1 MMRARYPGVARGAM
15 VVGVIAILP
24 AVAASVLGAQAAT
37 RPHAALPTTATAAK
51 RTSAE
56 TLART
61 ILAELVAINT
71 TASTGSSTP
80 AAKKLAARFVAAGFP
95 LADVM
100 VMGRGPKSQN
110 VIVRWRGKTRAKPIV
125 FNAHL
130 DVVEAPRLDWA
141 TDPFVLT
148 ERDGYLYGRGVLD
161 DKGPAASIAAAF
173 IEAKRSGRVPE
184 RDLVLALTTGEESD
198 IENGAIWLLEKQR
211 KLVDAEYVVNLDAGG
226 ASMRNGKAEAFGIEA
241 AEKVYMDLD
250 MIARG
255 AGGHSS
261 VPPVQTPIDRLA
273 RALGNVGQYNFPIAV
288 SPVMR
293 SYLEKRA
300 LLTDGETGAAMAA
313 LARDP
318 ADAAA
323 AATLTKDRRMNSLL
337 RTTCVA
343 TILRGGTAPNAIPQ
357 EVAANVNC
365 RVLPGTPQDDVIAA
379 LRAAVAD
386 TTITFVVTNPMHPS
400 GPSMPA
406 PAFTAMIE
414 RVLSAEHPGIP
425 VIPYMETGA
434 TDGLWFRN
442 AAVPV
447 FGVNGFFIDDADAR
461 RMHGKDE
468 RISLLAFGELVRYT
482 ERLLAEVAAAK

>member
-1 MMRARYPGVARGAM
+1 MS
-15 VVGVIAILP
+15 VIAATVDAQSIARPRGTSTTASP
-24 AVAASVLGAQAAT
+24 AVQRLGAEAV
-37 RPHAALPTTATAAK
+37 
-51 RTSAE
+51 
-56 TLART
+56 ART
-61 ILAELVAINT
+61 ILAEIVAINT
-71 TASTGSSTP
+71 TASTGASTP
-80 AAKKLAARFVAAGFP
+80 AAKKLAARFIAAGFP
-95 LADVM
+95 AADVM

-110 VIVRWRGKTRAKPIV
+110 VIVRWRGKSRAKPIV

-161 DKGPAASIAAAF
+161 DKGPAAAIAAAF
-173 IEAKRSGRVPE
+173 IVAKQRGLVPE

-198 IENGAIWLLEKQR
+198 FENGAIWLLEKQR
-211 KLVDAEYVVNLDAGG
+211 KLVDAEYVLNLDAGG
-226 ASMRNGKAEAFGIEA
+226 ADLHNGKAEAFGIEA
-241 AEKVYMDLD
+241 AEKVYLDLD

-261 VPPVQTPIDRLA
+261 VPPIQTPIDRLA
-273 RALGNVGQYNFPIAV
+273 RALTKVGQFNFPIAV
-288 SPVMR
+288 NSVMR

-300 LLTDGETGAAMAA
+300 PLTGGETGAAMAA

-318 ADAAA
+318 SDATAA
-323 AATLTKDRRMNSLL
+323 ETLVKDRRMNSLL

-365 RVLPGTPQDDVIAA
+365 RVLPGTPQDEVIAA
-379 LRAAVAD
+379 LRAAVSDSA
-386 TTITFVVTNPMHPS
+386 IVFVVTNPMHPS
-400 GPSMPA
+400 GPSMPS

-442 AAVPV
+442 AGIPV
-447 FGVNGFFIDDADAR
+447 FAVNGFFVDEADSQ
-461 RMHGKDE
+461 RMHGRDE
-468 RISLLAFGELVRYT
+468 RIPVRAFGELVRYT
-482 ERLLAEVAAAK
+482 ERLLAEVAATK